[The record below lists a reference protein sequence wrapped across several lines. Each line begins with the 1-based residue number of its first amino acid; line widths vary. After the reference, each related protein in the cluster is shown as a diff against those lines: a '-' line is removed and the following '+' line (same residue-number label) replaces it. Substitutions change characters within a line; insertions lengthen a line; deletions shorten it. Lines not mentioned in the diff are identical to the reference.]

1 MDHQDAYNVEQES
14 NTAHY
19 ENVEWLVNDWFALA
33 SDKIEASGDFGPSMF
48 MNLSMACR
56 KMLRPRAMR
65 KEPLKKAPR
74 IFALSQPNVRLA
86 GASLRSDS

>member
-1 MDHQDAYNVEQES
+1 MNHQDAYHVEQKS
-14 NTAHY
+14 DTAHNK
-19 ENVEWLVNDWFALA
+19 NVAWLINDW
-33 SDKIEASGDFGPSMF
+33 STSVSHKTNSQRYSPSMF

-56 KMLRPRAMR
+56 KMLKPRAMR

-74 IFALSQPNVRLA
+74 TFALSQPKVKLA